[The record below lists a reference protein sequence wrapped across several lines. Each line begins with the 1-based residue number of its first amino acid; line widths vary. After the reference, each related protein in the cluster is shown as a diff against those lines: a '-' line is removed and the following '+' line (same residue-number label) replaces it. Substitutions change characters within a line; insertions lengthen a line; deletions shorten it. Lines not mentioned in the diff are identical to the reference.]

1 MTDLHDAQSPDG
13 LDRAI
18 TPVAGGSV
26 TRSGGGRKVVG
37 TVALMGLC
45 GALLWASWKRAPS
58 EAEIRTNPTISVAGS
73 FERLREPPSEPAQT
87 AALPVTSPPPVQ
99 LQRVERSQAD
109 DLLENS
115 RRAPVLVYN
124 RPPQARSGTP
134 PAGYSNDPAGP
145 LPYGSG
151 YGVPEPRNELSD
163 KLKITPIEG
172 VRAARLPNR
181 NLLVAQ
187 GTAIPCVLETAM
199 SSDVAGFVSCVINRD
214 VMSDNGHVVLME
226 KGTQVV
232 GEYRG
237 SVRRGS
243 SRMFVLWSRAKTPT
257 GVIVNLGSPATDAL
271 GRAGFDGEI
280 DNHFFERFGGALLL
294 SIVGDAGQIAGQQ
307 FSDGGLQINSVQ
319 RGGQSAATIATEN
332 SINIP
337 PTLNKNQGELVSIFV
352 ARDLDFSSVY
362 SLRVTGSRT
371 DLLDRAA
378 GLAPGRPV
386 FKP

>member
-1 MTDLHDAQSPDG
+1 MTASHDAPSLDIPD
-13 LDRAI
+13 RTI
-18 TPVAGGSV
+18 TPVAGTNNARPGS
-26 TRSGGGRKVVG
+26 GRKIVG
-37 TVALMGLC
+37 TVALVGLC
-45 GALLWASWKRAPS
+45 GSLLWASWKRAPS
-58 EAEIRTNPTISVAGS
+58 EAEARTNPTIAVSSS
-73 FERLREPPSEPAQT
+73 FERLREPPSEPAQM
-87 AALPVTSPPPVQ
+87 AALPVSPPPPAQ
-99 LQRVERSQAD
+99 PPRVERSQAD
-109 DLLENS
+109 DLLESS

-124 RPPQARSGTP
+124 RPPQTRQGI
-134 PAGYSNDPAGP
+134 PAGYAGDAVAP
-145 LPYGSG
+145 LPYGQA
-151 YGVPEPRNELSD
+151 EPRNELSD
-163 KLKITPIEG
+163 KLRPTPIEG

-181 NLLVAQ
+181 NLLIAQ

-237 SVRRGS
+237 NVRRGS

-257 GVIVNLGSPATDAL
+257 GVIVNLASPATDAL

-280 DNHFFERFGGALLL
+280 DNHFLERFGGALLL
-294 SIVGDAGQIAGQQ
+294 SIVGDAGQIAGRQL
-307 FSDGGLQINSVQ
+307 SEGGLQINTAQS
-319 RGGQSAATIATEN
+319 GSQSAAAIATEN

-362 SLRVTGSRT
+362 SLRVVGSRT

-378 GLAPGRPV
+378 GLAPARPV

>member
-1 MTDLHDAQSPDG
+1 MIDQHDAKSSEG

-18 TPVAGGSV
+18 TPVAGASTARPGS
-26 TRSGGGRKVVG
+26 GRKVGG
-37 TVALMGLC
+37 TIALVALC
-45 GALLWASWKRAPS
+45 GGLLWASWKRAPS
-58 EAEIRTNPTISVAGS
+58 EAEARTTPTISVGSS

-87 AALPVTSPPPVQ
+87 AALPVTSPPPPQ
-99 LQRVERSQAD
+99 PQRVERPQTD
-109 DLLENS
+109 ELLESS

-124 RPPQARSGTP
+124 RPPQSRPGT
-134 PAGYSNDPAGP
+134 PAGYAADPTGP
-145 LPYGSG
+145 LPYGPG
-151 YGVPEPRNELSD
+151 YGQPEPRNELSD
-163 KLKITPIEG
+163 KLRPTPIEG

-237 SVRRGS
+237 NVRRGS

-257 GVIVNLGSPATDAL
+257 GVIVNLASPATDAL

-280 DNHFFERFGGALLL
+280 DSHFIERFGGALLL
-294 SIVGDAGQIAGQQ
+294 SIVGDAGQIAGRQL
-307 FSDGGLQINSVQ
+307 SEGGLQINTAQS
-319 RGGQSAATIATEN
+319 GSQSAAAIATEN

-362 SLRVTGSRT
+362 SLRVTAGRT
-371 DLLDRAA
+371 DLLDQAA
-378 GLAPGRPV
+378 GLRPRGPV

>member
-1 MTDLHDAQSPDG
+1 MTDSHDARSLDVP
-13 LDRAI
+13 DRAI
-18 TPVAGGSV
+18 TPVAGATAARPGS
-26 TRSGGGRKVVG
+26 GRRVGG
-37 TVALMGLC
+37 TVALVALC
-45 GALLWASWKRAPS
+45 GGLLWASWKRAPS
-58 EAEIRTNPTISVAGS
+58 EAETRANPTISVSSS

-87 AALPVTSPPPVQ
+87 AALPVTSLPPAQP
-99 LQRVERSQAD
+99 QRVERSQAD
-109 DLLENS
+109 DLLESS

-124 RPPQARSGTP
+124 RPPQTRPGT
-134 PAGYSNDPAGP
+134 PAGYASDPVSP

-151 YGVPEPRNELSD
+151 YGQPEPRNELSD
-163 KLKITPIEG
+163 KLRPTPIEG

-199 SSDVAGFVSCVINRD
+199 ASDVAGFVSCVINRD

-237 SVRRGS
+237 NARRGS

-257 GVIVNLGSPATDAL
+257 GVVVNLASPATDAL

-280 DNHFFERFGGALLL
+280 DNHFLERFGGALLL
-294 SIVGDAGQIAGQQ
+294 SIVGDAGQIAGRQL
-307 FSDGGLQINSVQ
+307 SEGGLQINNAQS
-319 RGGQSAATIATEN
+319 GSQSAAAIATEN

-362 SLRVTGSRT
+362 ALRVTGSRT
-371 DLLDRAA
+371 ELLDRAA

>member
-1 MTDLHDAQSPDG
+1 MTDTHDAPSLDVP
-13 LDRAI
+13 DRAI
-18 TPVAGGSV
+18 TPVAGATAARPGS
-26 TRSGGGRKVVG
+26 GRKVAG
-37 TVALMGLC
+37 TVALVALC
-45 GALLWASWKRAPS
+45 GGLLWASWKREPS
-58 EAEIRTNPTISVAGS
+58 EVEARMNSTISIAGS
-73 FERLREPPSEPAQT
+73 FERLREPPSEPVQT
-87 AALPVTSPPPVQ
+87 AALPVPSPPPAQ
-99 LQRVERSQAD
+99 PQRVERSQAE
-109 DLLENS
+109 DLLESS

-124 RPPQARSGTP
+124 RPPQARPGSAST
-134 PAGYSNDPAGP
+134 GYPNDPAGP
-145 LPYGSG
+145 LPYGPG
-151 YGVPEPRNELSD
+151 YGAPEPRNELSD
-163 KLKITPIEG
+163 KLRPTPIEG

-237 SVRRGS
+237 NVRRGS

-257 GVIVNLGSPATDAL
+257 GVVVNLASPATDAL

-280 DNHFFERFGGALLL
+280 DNHFLERFGGALLL
-294 SIVGDAGQIAGQQ
+294 SIVGDAGQIAGRQL
-307 FSDGGLQINSVQ
+307 SEGGLQINTAQS
-319 RGGQSAATIATEN
+319 GSQSAAAIATEN

-337 PTLNKNQGELVSIFV
+337 LTLNKNQGELVSIFV

-371 DLLDRAA
+371 EVLERAA
-378 GLAPGRPV
+378 GLVPGRPV